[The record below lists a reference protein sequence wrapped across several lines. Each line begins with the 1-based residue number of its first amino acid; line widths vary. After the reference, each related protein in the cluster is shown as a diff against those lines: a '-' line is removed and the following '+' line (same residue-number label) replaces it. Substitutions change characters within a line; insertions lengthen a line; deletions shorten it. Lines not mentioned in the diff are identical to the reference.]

1 MSTQNDILN
10 NKEISIMNV
19 ERNLQEWNI
28 PNIPT
33 KQIYKQSTFSN
44 LSFSLD
50 YTIKTVEK
58 TILRIMSMRH

>member
-19 ERNLQEWNI
+19 ERNLKEWNI

-33 KQIYKQSTFSN
+33 EQIYKLSTFSN
-44 LSFSLD
+44 LSFL
-50 YTIKTVEK
+50 
-58 TILRIMSMRH
+58 

>member
-1 MSTQNDILN
+1 
-10 NKEISIMNV
+10 MNV